1 MPDKTTATID
11 RERRDALYELV
22 LNHVNSLGDLWVAM
36 EERDF
41 AKAERLGIEYGE
53 DLRLMQDLGWAEEDD
68 RESVD
73 LTMPSHDLME
83 LLGRLRGE
91 AESVLTGSTCV
102 RMLQAE
108 EENARERYRR
118 AKVACEELIEQ
129 LDPRKR

>member
-1 MPDKTTATID
+1 MPGKTTTTID

-22 LNHVNSLGDLWVAM
+22 LNHVNSIGDLWVAM
-36 EERDF
+36 EEQDF
-41 AKAERLGIEYGE
+41 AKAERLGLEYGE
-53 DLRLMQDLGWAEEDD
+53 DLRLMQDLGWAEEDG

-73 LTMPSHDLME
+73 LTMAPHDLME

-91 AESVLTGSTCV
+91 AESVLAGSACV
-102 RMLQAE
+102 RILQAE

-118 AKVACEELIEQ
+118 AKAACEELIER

>member
-1 MPDKTTATID
+1 MPGKTTATID

-22 LNHVNSLGDLWVAM
+22 LNHVNSVGDLWVAM

-53 DLRLMQDLGWAEEDD
+53 DLRLMQDLGWAEEDG
-68 RESVD
+68 RESIA

-83 LLGRLRGE
+83 LLGRLQGE
-91 AESVLTGSTCV
+91 AESVLTGSACV

-118 AKVACEELIEQ
+118 AKATCEELIEQ
-129 LDPRKR
+129 LDPRKH